1 MSALVIEIPLPD
13 SVRRGA
19 IAPTI
24 VTSRPS
30 RIQTVPRPTTIRQW
44 KRAHGSR
51 SRRLGIWVRTTR
63 PRSALVRGRAAPEGA
78 VAVVI
83 SPAPWVRRRLRW
95 DAALPAA
102 RPSLP
107 VRRRRRDHA
116 LGLHAR
122 LRRGG
127 REALCD
133 RRRGGALCAR
143 LRARARRHRP
153 PHAGGR
159 LAPPPA
165 PRDAPPRRRLL
176 SRPPRRTE

>member
-51 SRRLGIWVRTTR
+51 SRRLGIWVRTTC

-78 VAVVI
+78 VVVI
-83 SPAPWVRRRLRW
+83 PPAPWARRKLRW

-122 LRRGG
+122 LRHGR
-127 REALCD
+127 REALRD
-133 RRRGGALCAR
+133 RRR
-143 LRARARRHRP
+143 
-153 PHAGGR
+153 
-159 LAPPPA
+159 
-165 PRDAPPRRRLL
+165 
-176 SRPPRRTE
+176 